1 MSASV
6 TIASTTAVL
15 GQFSLFWSTSAV
27 VVVNVKFRLV
37 VAGVNGPDIESGITV
52 NTANNAV
59 SGVFSVQ
66 NLAPGTYTVKVQFLS
81 ADNTSN
87 VTFQQGFVEAIGL
100 EGPAGATG
108 ATGQIG
114 PTGSGGGATGQQG
127 ATGPAGAAG
136 AQGATGLVAFPIT
149 TPTTLW
155 QPTGGYTGTY
165 DVISWLVGT
174 TGATGGTQGQ
184 FQTYSGAFT
193 GVMAQ
198 FTPTPLS
205 TVSVLASVLAQNGL
219 GPSGALDMDVKAT
232 FGSNATACSQMGA
245 NTVAYQNNAPGASGW
260 NASLQATGNIIQLVV
275 STGPNPAAG
284 MTATVNWSA
293 ILQINRRSAP

>member
-1 MSASV
+1 Q
-6 TIASTTAVL
+6 L
-15 GQFSLFWSTSAV
+15 
-27 VVVNVKFRLV
+27 
-37 VAGVNGPDIESGITV
+37 
-52 NTANNAV
+52 
-59 SGVFSVQ
+59 
-66 NLAPGTYTVKVQFLS
+66 
-81 ADNTSN
+81 
-87 VTFQQGFVEAIGL
+87 
-100 EGPAGATG
+100 GATG
-108 ATGQIG
+108 PTGQIG
-114 PTGSGGGATGQQG
+114 PTGSGGGSTGQQG
-127 ATGPAGAAG
+127 ATGPAG

-165 DVISWLVGT
+165 DVISWLAGT
-174 TGATGGTQGQ
+174 TGATGGAGGQ

-198 FTPTPLS
+198 FTPKPLS
-205 TVSVLASVLAQNGL
+205 TVSVRASVLAQNGL

-232 FGSNATACSQMGA
+232 FGTNATACSQVGS
-245 NTVAYQNNAPGASGW
+245 NTVAYQQNAPGASGW

-275 STGPNPAAG
+275 STGPNLAAG